1 VPQVVLTSAW
11 DANGNRTSLSATI
24 DSTDDFENSYS
35 YDLLNRLT
43 RVDQIGVS
51 GGNTVAEKR
60 VDFTYNV
67 DGRFSTIARYND
79 TAGGS
84 GDEIATS
91 TYSYD
96 SLGRLTGLDYE
107 QGSTDLFTPYSW
119 SYDFLGRITQFTS
132 DDGTTDYE
140 YDKTDQLTAADHDYQ
155 TDESY
160 SYDANG
166 NRTNTGYTTGDDN
179 QLTNDG
185 TFSYEHDDEGN
196 RTSRTNDSTDE
207 QTLYEWDYRNR
218 LISVTE
224 KDAYGTTTQV
234 VEYTYDVFNRR
245 IGKAVDTASPFDM
258 ADAAIERYV
267 YDDLNGVS
275 SDAGGNVV
283 LDFVDPDGTGTT
295 SIALE
300 RRQLYGNA
308 VDQILAQ
315 EDVTV
320 SASSADRV
328 YWPLV
333 DHLGTV
339 RDLVENDGTLG
350 EHYQNDSYGNVT
362 SDDTSL
368 TRYLYTSREFDPDT
382 GLQYNRARWYD
393 AAVGRWISQ
402 DPLGFEAGDGN
413 LYRYVGNSHTSVT
426 DPSGLEPP
434 ESRLESYYAKNGGS
448 ERFEIVKHQNPD
460 RYVTSPNHYRPEF
473 RNEIVKKPMDMSA
486 MESVGCLG
494 VCQAI
499 AGKKFLWDSSSKSF

>member
-1 VPQVVLTSAW
+1 
-11 DANGNRTSLSATI
+11 
-24 DSTDDFENSYS
+24 
-35 YDLLNRLT
+35 
-43 RVDQIGVS
+43 VDQIGVS

-60 VDFTYNV
+60 VDFSYHV
-67 DGRFSTIARYND
+67 DGRYDAIARYND

-91 TYSYD
+91 TYSHD
-96 SLGRLTGLDYE
+96 SLGRLSGLDYE

-132 DDGTTDYE
+132 ADGTTDYE

-179 QLTNDG
+179 RLTNDG
-185 TFSYEHDDEGN
+185 TFSY
-196 RTSRTNDSTDE
+196 T
-207 QTLYEWDYRNR
+207 
-218 LISVTE
+218 
-224 KDAYGTTTQV
+224 
-234 VEYTYDVFNRR
+234 
-245 IGKAVDTASPFDM
+245 
-258 ADAAIERYV
+258 

-283 LDFVDPDGTGTT
+283 LDFVDPDGDGST

-300 RRQLYGNA
+300 RRQLFGNA

-339 RDLVENDGTLG
+339 RDLVENDGALS
-350 EHYQNDSYGNVT
+350 EHYQYDSFGNVT
-362 SDDTSL
+362 SGDTSL

-382 GLQYNRARWYD
+382 GLQHNRARWYD
-393 AAVGRWISQ
+393 AVVGRWISE
-402 DPLGFEAGDGN
+402 DPIGFAAGDTN
-413 LYRYVGNSHTSVT
+413 LSRYVAA
-426 DPSGLEPP
+426 L
-434 ESRLESYYAKNGGS
+434 
-448 ERFEIVKHQNPD
+448 
-460 RYVTSPNHYRPEF
+460 
-473 RNEIVKKPMDMSA
+473 
-486 MESVGCLG
+486 
-494 VCQAI
+494 
-499 AGKKFLWDSSSKSF
+499 